1 MRMVL
6 GFALSILTTLAAC
19 GDDIEGE
26 TLVGATCSTAEDCD
40 VTGVCVVGNGG
51 LCSLEC
57 QSAGEPQ
64 QCPLGN
70 YCDEQTVETSD
81 KTVQKMLL
89 CFPACRVSADCRD
102 GFGCVG
108 VKKGSGK
115 VCVPKEDQRDE

>member
-1 MRMVL
+1 MRTVL
-6 GFALSILTTLAAC
+6 GFALSILTMLAAC

-26 TLVGATCSTAEDCD
+26 TLVGATCSTADDCD
-40 VTGVCVVGNGG
+40 VTGVCVLGNGG

-57 QSAGEPQ
+57 NSAGQAQ

-81 KTVQKMLL
+81 KTVAKMLL
-89 CFPACRVSADCRD
+89 CFPACRANADCRD
-102 GFGCVG
+102 GFKCDN

-115 VCVPKEDQRDE
+115 VCVLAEDQRDE